1 MKSLLATLGILAF
14 LGAAALPAQADQ
26 YSYKRTLDSTVQAR
40 GAAALALTGQNG
52 NIHLYADGGSTVRI
66 HAILGARSADAL
78 KMLDVRGSR
87 QGNTVRVEDVCPST
101 QHLFFWSFADCDIQL
116 DVHYPRAMAVS
127 LNSKNGNV
135 TVDGPTA
142 AVSLSNDNGNVHITG
157 AKGAVSV
164 KNSNGNVT
172 IDGAST
178 NVSASNGN
186 GNLDVTLDG
195 GWRGSSI
202 ALSTHAGNVELQVPQ
217 NFQAKLNAKT
227 RMGDV
232 KNNAHLQNGPV
243 TVTATTTFGD
253 VRINRG

>member
-1 MKSLLATLGILAF
+1 MKSLLATLAILAAVT
-14 LGAAALPAQADQ
+14 AAALPARADQ
-26 YSYKRTLDSTVQAR
+26 YSHKRTLDKSVQTA
-40 GAAALALTGQNG
+40 GASGLAVAGQNG

-66 HAILGARSADAL
+66 HAILGARSADTL
-78 KMLDVRGSR
+78 KMLDVRTSR
-87 QGNTVRVEDVCPST
+87 QGSTLRVEDVCPST
-101 QHLFFWSFADCDIQL
+101 QHLFFWSFADCDIEL

-127 LNSKNGNV
+127 LNSKNGNIAI
-135 TVDGPTA
+135 DGAGA
-142 AVSLSNDNGNVHITG
+142 AVSLANDNGNVHING
-157 AKGAVSV
+157 AKGTVSV
-164 KNSNGNVT
+164 KNTNGNIT

-178 NVSASNGN
+178 NVSASNRN

-195 GWRGSSI
+195 GWHGSSI
-202 ALSTHAGNVELQVPQ
+202 ALSTNAGNVELQVPR
-217 NFQAKLNAKT
+217 NFQARLNAKT